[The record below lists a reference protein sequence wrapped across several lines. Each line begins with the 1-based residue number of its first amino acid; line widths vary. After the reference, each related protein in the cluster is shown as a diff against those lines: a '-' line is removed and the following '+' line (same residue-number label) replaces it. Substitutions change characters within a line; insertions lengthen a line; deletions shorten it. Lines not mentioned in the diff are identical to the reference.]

1 MNLFH
6 YRLLI
11 GLCIAVSLCTFYAN
25 WAIGSD
31 DPALYASI
39 AKHITRNNDWLFL
52 YVNGTDWLDK
62 PHLPFWCAALCFKLF
77 GISAAAYQLPSLLTG
92 LLGLYYIHRFVRPY
106 YGEKVAYTAL
116 LISLTALHFIIAT
129 FDVRAEI
136 YLATFTFAAIYHYQR
151 ATQTPDYKH
160 WLWGAFFAACA
171 VMTKGIFTLL
181 PIFSGFIGTA
191 LLHKQYKCSYK
202 WIISLLFLLLFITP
216 ELYALYAQF
225 DLHPEKQ
232 VFGKQGVSGLRFFFW
247 DSQFGRFFNTG
258 PIQGK
263 GDFFFFFHTFLWAF
277 LPWSFCTL
285 VAGYQLLR
293 KKAALLRQNRPLLP
307 LTISAL
313 LTFLLFSLSRFQ
325 LPHYILILFPIYA
338 IITAVY
344 LHQLSPKALKRTLLF
359 QSGMSLILCL
369 FLMAIILLSQFP
381 YWTLCLAGVLLCTLL
396 PFIIWRGHW
405 FKTLLGRSVSMGI
418 LFYLFLFFYFYPGL
432 KAYDAGW
439 QAAEWL
445 QQRHTQNPAIIY
457 KGYDNG
463 FNFHVPGTTQSIA
476 NPELL
481 PQNQAFLV
489 LSEAA
494 LNELKTHYRVTICAA
509 FPNYRITKLT
519 LPFLNHSTR
528 PKVLSYYYL
537 VQIYPLI
544 PSKDTV

>member
-1 MNLFH
+1 MNLRH
-6 YRLLI
+6 YRLLA
-11 GLCIAVSLCTFYAN
+11 GLCIAAGLCTFYAN

-39 AKHITRNNDWLFL
+39 AKHITRSNNWLFL

-92 LLGLYYIHRFVRPY
+92 LLGLYYIYRFVRSY

-116 LISLTALHFIIAT
+116 LIQLTALHFIIST

-136 YLATFTFAAIYHYQR
+136 YLATFTFAALYHYQR
-151 ATQTPDYKH
+151 ATQTQGYKH

-171 VMTKGIFTLL
+171 VMTKGIFTLI

-191 LLHKQYKCSYK
+191 LLQKQYKCSYK
-202 WIISLLFLLLFITP
+202 WIISLLFLFLFITP

-258 PIQGK
+258 PIK
-263 GDFFFFFHTFLWAF
+263 GRGDLFFFLHTFLWAF

-285 VAGYQLLR
+285 AAGYQLLR
-293 KKAALLRQNRPLLP
+293 KKAALLRQNQPLIP
-307 LTISAL
+307 ITISAL
-313 LTFLLFSLSRFQ
+313 VTFLIFSLSRFQ
-325 LPHYILILFPIYA
+325 LPHYLLILFPIYA

-344 LHQLSPKALKRTLLF
+344 LRQLSPQSLKTGIFF
-359 QSGMSLILCL
+359 QNGIAIVLCL
-369 FLMAIILLSQFP
+369 FLTVIVFLSQFP
-381 YWTLCLAGVLLCTLL
+381 YWQLTLTGVLLFTLI
-396 PFIIWRGHW
+396 PFIIWRGYQ
-405 FKTLLGRSVSMGI
+405 FKTLLSRSVSMGI
-418 LFYLFLFFYFYPGL
+418 LLYLSLFLYFYPGL

-439 QAAEWL
+439 QAAQWFR
-445 QQRHTQNPAIIY
+445 QQQPQSPAIIY

-463 FNFHVPGTTQSIA
+463 FNFHVPGEVHNITDPAS
-476 NPELL
+476 L
-481 PQNQAFLV
+481 PHNQAILV
-489 LSEAA
+489 LSEEI
-494 LNELKTHYRVTICAA
+494 LNELKTHYRVEIYAT
-509 FPNYRITKLT
+509 FPNYRITKIK
-519 LPFLNHSTR
+519 LPFLNHGTR
-528 PKVLSYYYL
+528 HRVLSYYYL
-537 VQIYPLI
+537 VRIYPL
-544 PSKDTV
+544 TQ